1 MDAACVFGE
10 IQSPGSVVE
19 GIEIIRWVYR
29 NSCNCLDSRLTFQTG
44 FHKLPGCY
52 VHHGV
57 SDIVFSAGQKESQA
71 GVVFKNTLVELHLP
85 ESRNTEAGIYGTS
98 INFPIGIYFETHER
112 SASDNIIHRADDLD
126 VGVEID
132 AAMFIEDF
140 EPCVVADEGIFAG
153 LVCLCRIWNGVNVEV
168 ILIPFYDFIAGKEL
182 SPRRDALLR
191 RFRQRIAPE
200 PAVMYLFWDLHLFI
214 DCLQLKVLLQTDY
227 RSGRNRS
234 VYYATGTDYAVV
246 ANAGAL
252 ENDDI

>member
-1 MDAACVFGE
+1 MDAACVFGK
-10 IQSPGSVVE
+10 IQPPGSIVKR
-19 GIEIIRWVYR
+19 IEIIRWIYR
-29 NSCNCLDSRLTFQTG
+29 NFCNCLDSRLTFQTG

-57 SDIVFSAGQKESQA
+57 GDIVFPVGQEERQA
-71 GVVFKNTLVELHLP
+71 GVIFENTLVEFHLP
-85 ESRNTEAGIYGTS
+85 ESRNTEAGIHGTA

-112 SASDNIIHRADDLD
+112 SASDNIIHRADDFD

-153 LVCLCRIWNGVNVEV
+153 LVCLYRIWNGVNVEV
-168 ILIPFYDFIAGKEL
+168 VLVPFYDFIAGKEL

-200 PAVMYLFWDLHLFI
+200 PAVMYLFGDLHLFI
-214 DCLQLKVLLQTDY
+214 DCLQLKVLFQPNNSSL
-227 RSGRNRS
+227 RNRS
-234 VYYATGTDYAVV
+234 VYYAAC
-246 ANAGAL
+246 ANNTIVSNFSPF
-252 ENDDI
+252 ENNYI